1 MDQTIDMSDI
11 SQNSHLCLFSLLQQQ
26 QIIQKLSSPKIE
38 ARSACDMVA
47 FENVIEKVRTKFNL
61 YPELFDWSFYYTKFR
76 GIQDIKKILCKT
88 IKEIYDIKT
97 DDKRTRKIYLQ
108 MYV

>member
-1 MDQTIDMSDI
+1 MDVAADLMYLDNLEESVGAIIRSTARATDIVDRKTSYFKTLAMDQTIDMSDI

-61 YPELFDWSFYYTKFR
+61 YPELFD
-76 GIQDIKKILCKT
+76 
-88 IKEIYDIKT
+88 
-97 DDKRTRKIYLQ
+97 
-108 MYV
+108 